1 MKMVKWL
8 GILVIAYIALVS
20 VFEGVV
26 LGTLQPNSVPDYLKD
41 RVEVIVLRT
50 TDSSGDTSH
59 RRVAGFGMDGKLYV
73 SAHHWPRGWYDNAV
87 ANP

>member
-59 RRVAGFGMDGKLYV
+59 RRVAGFGMDG
-73 SAHHWPRGWYDNAV
+73 
-87 ANP
+87 